1 MSSGDLSSR
10 FLKLHAEGNVQ
21 VARVRVAR
29 LTEDVNLEQFGHE
42 LFALVEQSSCRKLV
56 VDLAEVNAITSAG
69 LGKMIALH
77 RKVHRLQGG
86 VVFCHVQ
93 PAVAEVLETSRLST
107 YLVIAPD
114 VPRAVA
120 NLAN

>member
-1 MSSGDLSSR
+1 MSSGEFPSR
-10 FLKLHAEGNVQ
+10 FLKLHTQGDVQ
-21 VARVRVAR
+21 VARVRVTR

-42 LFALVEQSSCRKLV
+42 LFALVEQAGCRKLV
-56 VDLAEVNAITSAG
+56 VDLTEVTAITSAG

-93 PAVAEVLETSRLST
+93 AAVDEVLETSRLST
-107 YLVIAPD
+107 YLAIAPD

>member
-1 MSSGDLSSR
+1 MSSGEIQPR
-10 FLKLHAEGNVQ
+10 FLKLHSQGDVQ
-21 VARVRVAR
+21 VARVRVPR

-42 LFALVEQSSCRKLV
+42 LFALIEQNPCRKLV
-56 VDLAEVNAITSAG
+56 VDLTEVTAITSAG

-77 RKVHRLQGG
+77 RKVHRLQGT

-107 YLVIAPD
+107 YLSIQPD
-114 VPRAVA
+114 VPRAVST
-120 NLAN
+120 LAH

>member
-1 MSSGDLSSR
+1 MSSGDFPSR
-10 FLKLHAEGNVQ
+10 FLKLHTLGDVQ

-42 LFALVEQSSCRKLV
+42 LFALVEQAGCRKLV
-56 VDLAEVNAITSAG
+56 VDLTEVTAITSAG

-93 PAVAEVLETSRLST
+93 PAVDEVLETSRLST
-107 YLVIAPD
+107 YLAIAPD

>member
-1 MSSGDLSSR
+1 MSSGEFPSR
-10 FLKLHAEGNVQ
+10 FLKLHTQGDVQ
-21 VARVRVAR
+21 VARVRVTR

-42 LFALVEQSSCRKLV
+42 LFALVEQAGCRKLV
-56 VDLAEVNAITSAG
+56 VDLTEVTAITSAG

-93 PAVAEVLETSRLST
+93 PAVDEVLETSRLST
-107 YLVIAPD
+107 YLAIAPD